1 LSVAKKLLLF
11 LFIISCTSSSD
22 VLIQETESNSE
33 TTTTQTIVKQSLTAE
48 EILIDIFNAYK
59 TFSDDPVG
67 AVDVIWNYAHE
78 DNKEITG
85 PKERFAMML
94 ASEPYDS
101 IIDLKDYSYETI
113 FESEENIHYEIK
125 VLAQNNNY
133 FVITWVFQ
141 KTICDEKP
149 CWRTIGVSQPEYFD
163 SGI

>member
-1 LSVAKKLLLF
+1 MVKKLF
-11 LFIISCTSSSD
+11 LFLLIISCSTTSE
-22 VLIQETESNSE
+22 VIQIETESNSE
-33 TTTTQTIVKQSLTAE
+33 TTTTQASVKQSLTSE

-59 TFSDDPVG
+59 TFSDDPVK
-67 AVDVIWNYAHE
+67 AVDIIWGYAHE

-141 KTICDEKP
+141 KTLCDEKP

>member
-1 LSVAKKLLLF
+1 MAKKLLLF
-11 LFIISCTSSSD
+11 LFIISCTSSND
-22 VLIQETESNSE
+22 VLIQETQSNTE
-33 TTTTQTIVKQSLTAE
+33 TTTTQTIVKQSLTSE
-48 EILIDIFNAYK
+48 EILVDIFNAYK
-59 TFSDDPVG
+59 TFSDDPIK
-67 AVDVIWNYAHE
+67 AVDIIWDYAHE

-141 KTICDEKP
+141 KTLCDEKP

>member
-1 LSVAKKLLLF
+1 MAKKLFLF
-11 LFIISCTSSSD
+11 LLIISCTKTTD
-22 VLIQETESNSE
+22 VLPIETESISD
-33 TTTTQTIVKQSLTAE
+33 TTTTQTIVKQSLTSE

-59 TFSDDPVG
+59 SFSDDPIK
-67 AVDVIWNYAHE
+67 AVDIIWDYAHE
-78 DNKEITG
+78 DNKEMTG

-113 FESEENIHYEIK
+113 FESEENIHYEVK

-141 KTICDEKP
+141 KTLCNEKP

>member
-1 LSVAKKLLLF
+1 MAKKLLLF
-11 LFIISCTSSSD
+11 LFIISCTSSND
-22 VLIQETESNSE
+22 VLIQETQSNTE
-33 TTTTQTIVKQSLTAE
+33 TTTTQTIVKQSLTSE
-48 EILIDIFNAYK
+48 EILVDIFNAYK
-59 TFSDDPVG
+59 TFSDDPIK
-67 AVDVIWNYAHE
+67 AVDIIWDYAHE

-141 KTICDEKP
+141 KTLCEEKP

>member
-1 LSVAKKLLLF
+1 MAKKLFLF
-11 LFIISCTSSSD
+11 LLIISCTTTTDNLS
-22 VLIQETESNSE
+22 IETETTSE
-33 TTTTQTIVKQSLTAE
+33 TTTTQAIVKQSLTSE
-48 EILIDIFNAYK
+48 EILIEIFNAYK
-59 TFSDDPVG
+59 TFSGDPVK
-67 AVDVIWNYAHE
+67 AVDTIWDYAHE

-113 FESEENIHYEIK
+113 FESEQNIHYEIK

-141 KTICDEKP
+141 KTLCDEKP

>member
-1 LSVAKKLLLF
+1 VAKKLLLF

-22 VLIQETESNSE
+22 VLIQETQSNNE
-33 TTTTQTIVKQSLTAE
+33 TTTTQTIVKQSLTSE
-48 EILIDIFNAYK
+48 EILVDIFNAYK
-59 TFSDDPVG
+59 TFSDDPVK
-67 AVDVIWNYAHE
+67 AVDIIWDYAHE

-141 KTICDEKP
+141 KTLCEKKP

>member
-1 LSVAKKLLLF
+1 MVKKLF
-11 LFIISCTSSSD
+11 LFLLIISCSTTTE
-22 VLIQETESNSE
+22 VIQIETESNSE
-33 TTTTQTIVKQSLTAE
+33 TITTQTIIKQSLTSE
-48 EILIDIFNAYK
+48 EILIEIFNAYK
-59 TFSDDPVG
+59 TFSDDPVK
-67 AVDVIWNYAHE
+67 AVDIIWDYAHE

-141 KTICDEKP
+141 KTLCDEKP

>member
-1 LSVAKKLLLF
+1 VAKKLFLF
-11 LFIISCTSSSD
+11 LLIISCTTTTDNLS
-22 VLIQETESNSE
+22 IETETTSE
-33 TTTTQTIVKQSLTAE
+33 TTTIQAVVKQSLTSE
-48 EILIDIFNAYK
+48 EILIEIFNAYK
-59 TFSDDPVG
+59 TFSKDPVK
-67 AVDVIWNYAHE
+67 AVDIIWDYAHE

-101 IIDLKDYSYETI
+101 IIDLKDYSYESI

-141 KTICDEKP
+141 KTLCDEKP

>member
-1 LSVAKKLLLF
+1 VAKKLLLF

-22 VLIQETESNSE
+22 VLIQETQSNNE
-33 TTTTQTIVKQSLTAE
+33 TTTTQTIVKQSLTSE
-48 EILIDIFNAYK
+48 EILVDIFNAYK
-59 TFSDDPVG
+59 TFSDDPVK
-67 AVDVIWNYAHE
+67 AVDIIWDYAHE

-101 IIDLKDYSYETI
+101 IVDLKDYSYETI

-141 KTICDEKP
+141 KTLCEEKP

>member
-1 LSVAKKLLLF
+1 MVKKLF
-11 LFIISCTSSSD
+11 LFLLIISCSTTSE
-22 VLIQETESNSE
+22 VIQIETESNSE
-33 TTTTQTIVKQSLTAE
+33 TITTQTVVKESLTSE

-59 TFSDDPVG
+59 TFSDDPVK
-67 AVDVIWNYAHE
+67 AVDIIWDYAHE

-141 KTICDEKP
+141 KTLCDEKP
-149 CWRTIGVSQPEYFD
+149 CWRTIGVSQPEYL
-163 SGI
+163 SLIHI

>member
-1 LSVAKKLLLF
+1 MAKKLLLF

-22 VLIQETESNSE
+22 VLIQETQSNTE
-33 TTTTQTIVKQSLTAE
+33 TTTTQTIVKQSLTSE
-48 EILIDIFNAYK
+48 EILVDIFNAYK
-59 TFSDDPVG
+59 TFSDDPIK
-67 AVDVIWNYAHE
+67 AVDIIWDYAHE

-141 KTICDEKP
+141 KTLCDEKP

>member
-1 LSVAKKLLLF
+1 MAKKLFLF
-11 LFIISCTSSSD
+11 LLIISCTTTTDNLS
-22 VLIQETESNSE
+22 IETETTSE
-33 TTTTQTIVKQSLTAE
+33 TTTTQAVVKQSLTSE
-48 EILIDIFNAYK
+48 EIIIEIFNAYK
-59 TFSDDPVG
+59 TFSKDPVK
-67 AVDVIWNYAHE
+67 AVDIIWDYAHE

-141 KTICDEKP
+141 KTLCDEKP

>member
-1 LSVAKKLLLF
+1 MVKKLF
-11 LFIISCTSSSD
+11 LFLLFISCSTTSE
-22 VLIQETESNSE
+22 VIQIETESNSE
-33 TTTTQTIVKQSLTAE
+33 TTTTQASDKQSITSE

-59 TFSDDPVG
+59 TFSDDPVK
-67 AVDVIWNYAHE
+67 AVDIIWDYAHE

-141 KTICDEKP
+141 KTLCDEKP

>member
-1 LSVAKKLLLF
+1 VAKKLFLF
-11 LFIISCTSSSD
+11 LLIISCTTTTD
-22 VLIQETESNSE
+22 VLPIETESISD
-33 TTTTQTIVKQSLTAE
+33 TTTTQTIVKQSLTSE

-59 TFSDDPVG
+59 TFSDDPIK
-67 AVDVIWNYAHE
+67 AVDTIWDYAHE
-78 DNKEITG
+78 DNKEVTG

-141 KTICDEKP
+141 KTLCKEKP

>member
-1 LSVAKKLLLF
+1 MVKKLF
-11 LFIISCTSSSD
+11 LFLLIISCSTTTE
-22 VLIQETESNSE
+22 VIQIETESSIDTN
-33 TTTTQTIVKQSLTAE
+33 TTQTIVKQSSTSE
-48 EILIDIFNAYK
+48 EILIDIFNIYK
-59 TFSDDPVG
+59 TFSNDPVK
-67 AVDVIWNYAHE
+67 AVDIIWGYAHE

-113 FESEENIHYEIK
+113 FESEENVHYEIK
-125 VLAQNNNY
+125 VLAQNNSY
-133 FVITWVFQ
+133 FVITLVFQ
-141 KTICDEKP
+141 KTLCDEKP

>member
-1 LSVAKKLLLF
+1 MAKKLLLF
-11 LFIISCTSSSD
+11 LFIISCTSSND
-22 VLIQETESNSE
+22 VLIQEIQSNTE
-33 TTTTQTIVKQSLTAE
+33 TTTTQTIVKQSLTSE
-48 EILIDIFNAYK
+48 EILVDIFNAYK
-59 TFSDDPVG
+59 TFSDDPIK
-67 AVDVIWNYAHE
+67 AVDIIWDYAHE

-101 IIDLKDYSYETI
+101 IIDLKDYSYEII

-141 KTICDEKP
+141 KTLCDEKP

>member
-1 LSVAKKLLLF
+1 MVKKLF
-11 LFIISCTSSSD
+11 LFLIIISCSKTTE
-22 VLIQETESNSE
+22 VIQIETESNID
-33 TTTTQTIVKQSLTAE
+33 TNTTQTIFKQSSTSE
-48 EILIDIFNAYK
+48 EILIDIFNIYK
-59 TFSDDPVG
+59 TFSDDPVK
-67 AVDVIWNYAHE
+67 AVDIIWGYAHE

-85 PKERFAMML
+85 PKERFATML

-113 FESEENIHYEIK
+113 FESEENVHYEIK
-125 VLAQNNNY
+125 VLAQNNSY

-141 KTICDEKP
+141 KTLCDEKP

>member
-1 LSVAKKLLLF
+1 MVKKLF
-11 LFIISCTSSSD
+11 LFLLIISCSTTTE
-22 VLIQETESNSE
+22 VIEIETESNID
-33 TTTTQTIVKQSLTAE
+33 TNTTQTIVKQSSTSE
-48 EILIDIFNAYK
+48 EILIDIFNIYK
-59 TFSDDPVG
+59 TFSDDPVK
-67 AVDVIWNYAHE
+67 AVDIIWGYAHE

-85 PKERFAMML
+85 PKERFATML

-113 FESEENIHYEIK
+113 FESEENVHYEIK
-125 VLAQNNNY
+125 VLAQNNSY

-141 KTICDEKP
+141 KTLCDEKP

>member
-1 LSVAKKLLLF
+1 MAKKLLLF
-11 LFIISCTSSSD
+11 LFIISCNSSND
-22 VLIQETESNSE
+22 VLIQETQSNTE
-33 TTTTQTIVKQSLTAE
+33 TTTTQTIVKQSLTSE
-48 EILIDIFNAYK
+48 EILVDIFNAYK
-59 TFSDDPVG
+59 TFSDDPVK
-67 AVDVIWNYAHE
+67 AVDVIWDYAHE

-113 FESEENIHYEIK
+113 FQSEENIHYEIK

-141 KTICDEKP
+141 KTLCDEKP

>member
-1 LSVAKKLLLF
+1 MVKKLF
-11 LFIISCTSSSD
+11 LFLLIISCSTTSE
-22 VLIQETESNSE
+22 VIQIETGSNSE
-33 TTTTQTIVKQSLTAE
+33 TTTTQASVKQSLTSE

-59 TFSDDPVG
+59 TFSDDPVK
-67 AVDVIWNYAHE
+67 AVDIIWDYAHE

-141 KTICDEKP
+141 KTLCDEKP

>member
-1 LSVAKKLLLF
+1 MVKKLF
-11 LFIISCTSSSD
+11 LFLLIISCSTTSE
-22 VLIQETESNSE
+22 VIQIETESNSE
-33 TTTTQTIVKQSLTAE
+33 TITTQTIIKQSLTSE
-48 EILIDIFNAYK
+48 EILIEIFNAYK
-59 TFSDDPVG
+59 TFSDDPVK
-67 AVDVIWNYAHE
+67 AVDIIWDYAHE

-141 KTICDEKP
+141 KTLCDEKP

>member
-1 LSVAKKLLLF
+1 VVKKLFLF

-33 TTTTQTIVKQSLTAE
+33 TTTTQTIVKQSLTSE

-94 ASEPYDS
+94 ASEPYNS

-113 FESEENIHYEIK
+113 FESEENIHFEIK

-141 KTICDEKP
+141 KTLCDEKP

>member
-1 LSVAKKLLLF
+1 MAKKLFLF
-11 LFIISCTSSSD
+11 LLIISCTTTTD
-22 VLIQETESNSE
+22 VLPIETESISD
-33 TTTTQTIVKQSLTAE
+33 TTTTQTIVKQSLTSE

-59 TFSDDPVG
+59 TFSDDPIK
-67 AVDVIWNYAHE
+67 AVDIIWDYAHE

-113 FESEENIHYEIK
+113 FESEENIHYEVK

-141 KTICDEKP
+141 KTLCDEKP

>member
-1 LSVAKKLLLF
+1 MVKKLF
-11 LFIISCTSSSD
+11 LFLLIISCSTTSE
-22 VLIQETESNSE
+22 VIQTETESNSE
-33 TTTTQTIVKQSLTAE
+33 TTTTQASVKQSLTSE
-48 EILIDIFNAYK
+48 EILIDIFNAYS
-59 TFSDDPVG
+59 TFSDDPVK
-67 AVDVIWNYAHE
+67 AVDIIWDYAHE

-141 KTICDEKP
+141 KTLCDEKP

>member
-1 LSVAKKLLLF
+1 MAKKLFLF
-11 LFIISCTSSSD
+11 LLIISCTTTTD
-22 VLIQETESNSE
+22 VLPIETESISD
-33 TTTTQTIVKQSLTAE
+33 TTTTQTIVKQSLTSE

-59 TFSDDPVG
+59 TFSDDPIK
-67 AVDVIWNYAHE
+67 AVDTIWDYAHE
-78 DNKEITG
+78 DNKEVTG

-141 KTICDEKP
+141 KTLCDEKP

>member
-1 LSVAKKLLLF
+1 VVKKLF
-11 LFIISCTSSSD
+11 LFLIIISCSKTTE
-22 VLIQETESNSE
+22 VIQIETESNID
-33 TTTTQTIVKQSLTAE
+33 TNTTQTIVKQSLTSE
-48 EILIDIFNAYK
+48 EILIDIFNIYK
-59 TFSDDPVG
+59 TFSDDPIK
-67 AVDVIWNYAHE
+67 AVDIIWGYAHE

-85 PKERFAMML
+85 PKERFATML

-101 IIDLKDYSYETI
+101 IIDLKNYSYETI
-113 FESEENIHYEIK
+113 FESEENVHYEIK

-141 KTICDEKP
+141 KTLCDEQL

>member
-1 LSVAKKLLLF
+1 MVKKLF
-11 LFIISCTSSSD
+11 LFLLIISCSTTSE
-22 VLIQETESNSE
+22 VIQIETESNSE
-33 TTTTQTIVKQSLTAE
+33 TTTTQASVKQSLTSE

-59 TFSDDPVG
+59 TFSDDPVK
-67 AVDVIWNYAHE
+67 AVDIIWDYAHE

-125 VLAQNNNY
+125 VLAQNNSY

-141 KTICDEKP
+141 KTLCDEKP

>member
-1 LSVAKKLLLF
+1 MAKKLFLF
-11 LFIISCTSSSD
+11 LLIISCTTTTDNLS
-22 VLIQETESNSE
+22 IETETTSE
-33 TTTTQTIVKQSLTAE
+33 TTTTQAIVKQSLTSE
-48 EILIDIFNAYK
+48 EILIEIFNAYK
-59 TFSDDPVG
+59 TFSKDPVK
-67 AVDVIWNYAHE
+67 AVDIIWDYAHE

-141 KTICDEKP
+141 KTLCDEKP

>member
-1 LSVAKKLLLF
+1 MVKKLF
-11 LFIISCTSSSD
+11 LFLLIISCSTTSE
-22 VLIQETESNSE
+22 VIQIETESNSE
-33 TTTTQTIVKQSLTAE
+33 TTTTQASVKQSLTSE

-59 TFSDDPVG
+59 TFSDDPVK
-67 AVDVIWNYAHE
+67 AVDIIWDYAHE

-141 KTICDEKP
+141 KTLCDEKP

>member
-1 LSVAKKLLLF
+1 MAKRLF
-11 LFIISCTSSSD
+11 LFLLIISCTTTTD
-22 VLIQETESNSE
+22 VLPIETESISD
-33 TTTTQTIVKQSLTAE
+33 TTTTQTIVKQSLTSE

-59 TFSDDPVG
+59 SFSDDPIK
-67 AVDVIWNYAHE
+67 AVDIIWDYAHE
-78 DNKEITG
+78 DNKEMTG

-113 FESEENIHYEIK
+113 FETEENIHYEIK

-141 KTICDEKP
+141 KTLCDEKP

>member
-1 LSVAKKLLLF
+1 MVKKLFLF
-11 LFIISCTSSSD
+11 LFIISCTSSSN

-33 TTTTQTIVKQSLTAE
+33 TTTTQTIVKQSLTSE
-48 EILIDIFNAYK
+48 EILIDIFNTYK

-94 ASEPYDS
+94 ASEPYNS